1 MKFALTAGSITSYHV
16 LCVITFPLPTLFN
29 DIRRLRRH
37 PSATVFCKY
46 NTNLQDMS
54 SAHIRILKHATTA
67 MQTESDLNA
76 APLRRGKGKILI
88 SAPDVF

>member
-1 MKFALTAGSITSYHV
+1 MKFVLTAGSITSYHV

-54 SAHIRILKHATTA
+54 SAHIKHDTTA
-67 MQTESDLNA
+67 IQTESDLNA
-76 APLRRGKGKILI
+76 APLRRGKGKILV
-88 SAPDVF
+88 SVPDGF